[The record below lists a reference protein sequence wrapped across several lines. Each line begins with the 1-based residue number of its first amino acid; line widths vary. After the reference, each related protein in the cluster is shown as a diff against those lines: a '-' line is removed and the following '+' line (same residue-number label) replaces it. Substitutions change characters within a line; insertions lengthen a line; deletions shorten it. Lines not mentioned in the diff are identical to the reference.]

1 MEVDRF
7 VSCVV
12 LSTIGEDNRLA
23 TYPQDLSQC
32 DFSFFQNLKKDD
44 QPFSQALL
52 KITLPK
58 SAYRDVFHAFDI
70 SYETHYILNSL
81 HMLSSI
87 YGLNI
92 CLALH

>member
-44 QPFSQALL
+44 QP

>member
-1 MEVDRF
+1 MDTFSYHKDARSLVRLNYFLSVYDTLMKDVHGTKSVEVDRF

-44 QPFSQALL
+44 
-52 KITLPK
+52 
-58 SAYRDVFHAFDI
+58 
-70 SYETHYILNSL
+70 
-81 HMLSSI
+81 
-87 YGLNI
+87 
-92 CLALH
+92 